1 MTRAE
6 ILYLLANLLSL
17 GLSLGVAIF
26 AYSKRR
32 VQGTRAYVWY
42 AFGQTLWILGFILGM
57 TSPSLGGKIFWED
70 FQWTAGQLILVS
82 FPIFAVEYSD
92 YKLRHPGLMFRLSLI
107 IPTVFISLLVTNN
120 LHYLVYLNPR
130 LQSAYI
136 FPKLYYD
143 NTPVMF
149 AYAIY
154 SFIVLSAGVAL
165 LLRRFAH
172 PHKLYRS
179 QIVIIVTGFL
189 IPIIGITLTLTD
201 FFPATLHDPTAITT
215 AAGNLLFAWGLYR
228 FHIFKVNPV
237 GRDKVFESMVDPVVI
252 LNDKHAIIDINRSML
267 DLLGLE
273 SVEVIGQSAKKIF
286 ADFPIPIKLYTD
298 VSYARAEAK
307 FNLGGKTIFYE
318 LSISPLHDQHG
329 RVTGRVYISHD
340 ITALKELETDLR
352 GLNQKLEQR
361 VEARTKELAEAY
373 DTTLE
378 GWALA
383 LELRDKETEGHSR
396 RVTETT
402 LKVARALGIPE
413 EQLTHIRRGAILH
426 DIGKMAIP
434 DDILRKRSHLTAEE
448 RAIIQQHPV
457 TAQQLLERTPFLNKA
472 LDIPYCHHE
481 KWDGTGYP
489 RGLKGREIPLAA
501 RIFAVVD
508 VWDAIQSERPYKEGW
523 TRTHAIA
530 HLKEQAGQHF
540 DPDIVDVFLRM
551 VKEGKI

>member
-6 ILYLLANLLSL
+6 ILYLSANLLSL
-17 GLSLGVAIF
+17 GLSLGVAIY
-26 AYSKRR
+26 AYSRR
-32 VQGTRAYVWY
+32 HVQGTRAYVWY

-57 TSPSLGGKIFWED
+57 VSPNLGGKIFWED
-70 FQWTAGQLILVS
+70 FQWIAGQLILVS

-92 YKLRHPGLMFRLSLI
+92 YKPHNPKLLFRLSLI
-107 IPTVFISLLVTNN
+107 VPAVLTGLLVTDS
-120 LHYLVYLNPR
+120 LHHLFYINPR

-136 FPKLYYD
+136 FPKLSYD
-143 NTPVMF
+143 NSPIVF

-154 SFIVLSAGVAL
+154 AYLILSAGVGL
-165 LLRRFAH
+165 LMRRFAH
-172 PHKLYRS
+172 PHALYRS
-179 QIVIIVTGFL
+179 QITVIIIGFL
-189 IPIIGITLTLTD
+189 IPILGTVPMLMD
-201 FFPATLHDPTAITT
+201 FLPAIQHDPTAITT
-215 AAGNLLFAWGLYR
+215 AIGNLIVAWGLHR
-228 FHIFKVNPV
+228 FHIFKVTPV
-237 GRDKVFESMVDPVVI
+237 GRGKVFESMVDPVVI
-252 LNDKHAIIDINRSML
+252 LDDKHTIIDINRSML
-267 DLLGLE
+267 DLLGIK

-298 VSYARAEAK
+298 VSYARTEAK
-307 FNLGGKTIFYE
+307 FDLGGKTVFYE
-318 LSISPLHDQHG
+318 LSIWPLHDRRG
-329 RVTGRVYISHD
+329 KITGRVYISHD
-340 ITALKELETDLR
+340 ITAMKELENDLR

-378 GWALA
+378 GWARA

-402 LKVARALGIPE
+402 LKVARALDVPE

-426 DIGKMAIP
+426 DIGKMSIP
-434 DDILRKRSHLTAEE
+434 DDILRKRGHLTGEE
-448 RAIIQQHPV
+448 RTIIQQHPV
-457 TAQQLLERTPFLNKA
+457 TAQQLLERIPFLNKA
-472 LDIPYCHHE
+472 MDIPYCHHE
-481 KWDGTGYP
+481 KWDGSGYP

-508 VWDAIQSERPYKEGW
+508 VWDAIQSERPYKESW
-523 TRTHAIA
+523 SLVRAVA
-530 HLKEQAGQHF
+530 HLQEHAGQHF